1 MMDHTT
7 CKYIKKKY
15 ISFQITSYQVLL
27 APRKIWTAQQLA
39 SLNSNPLRGIV
50 GFRDGKRML
59 PFSSTRSIE
68 IPDR

>member
-1 MMDHTT
+1 
-7 CKYIKKKY
+7 
-15 ISFQITSYQVLL
+15 
-27 APRKIWTAQQLA
+27 
-39 SLNSNPLRGIV
+39 LRGIV